1 MTGFALQRP
10 APPRNLEAEQ
20 ALLGCLMMS
29 GDVLDAVDGLVSAE
43 TFSEPY
49 HQLVFGEL
57 ATMIRSGRRPD
68 PTLVMDSLKLSPAFE
83 EFGGLRYLADLM
95 DRSPPVHTARDYGVS
110 LADLATRRAL
120 IESADIAAFNAADPG
135 IEGLDHVAALEARL
149 ADIASVG
156 GARDEWEQAG
166 EMVGRAIDAAQQRD
180 GVIRFSW
187 GIAELDDLTGGLQAG
202 EVAIVAGRP
211 GMLKTGVAISI
222 ALANAAK
229 GFGTAFNSLE
239 MSGAAL
245 GLRVACA
252 VAHDRSEETFSGQPG
267 PDGNPWY
274 ISASKGTLTRR
285 QWERLREAQAA
296 VASMPLLIDARAGL
310 TVARIEA
317 AARRAHRKWRKK
329 GIEPGPVI
337 VDHLG
342 IVRPDKDRKGSRHAE
357 VADVSR
363 GLAEMAKR
371 LGVPVVALCQL
382 NRGVEGR
389 DDKRPQLSDLRQ
401 AGEIEE
407 DARAVVMLY
416 RASYYLR
423 PPMDPSR
430 EGPAEAAER
439 EAKLA
444 RAKGKLTFLVEKNS
458 HGPAGVQVEAFCDP
472 ATSAVGDLMIGG
484 ARG

>member
-1 MTGFALQRP
+1 
-10 APPRNLEAEQ
+10 
-20 ALLGCLMMS
+20 
-29 GDVLDAVDGLVSAE
+29 
-43 TFSEPY
+43 
-49 HQLVFGEL
+49 
-57 ATMIRSGRRPD
+57 
-68 PTLVMDSLKLSPAFE
+68 
-83 EFGGLRYLADLM
+83 
-95 DRSPPVHTARDYGVS
+95 
-110 LADLATRRAL
+110 
-120 IESADIAAFNAADPG
+120 
-135 IEGLDHVAALEARL
+135 
-149 ADIASVG
+149 
-156 GARDEWEQAG
+156 
-166 EMVGRAIDAAQQRD
+166 
-180 GVIRFSW
+180 
-187 GIAELDDLTGGLQAG
+187 
-202 EVAIVAGRP
+202 
-211 GMLKTGVAISI
+211 
-222 ALANAAK
+222 
-229 GFGTAFNSLE
+229 
-239 MSGAAL
+239 
-245 GLRVACA
+245 
-252 VAHDRSEETFSGQPG
+252 
-267 PDGNPWY
+267 
-274 ISASKGTLTRR
+274 
-285 QWERLREAQAA
+285 
-296 VASMPLLIDARAGL
+296 MPLLIDARPGL

-342 IVRPDKDRKGSRHAE
+342 IVRPDKDRKGSLHAE

-423 PPMDPSR
+423 PPMDPSS

-444 RAKGKLTFLVEKNS
+444 RVKGRVTFLVEKNS

-472 ATSAVGDLMIGG
+472 ATSAVGNLMIGG